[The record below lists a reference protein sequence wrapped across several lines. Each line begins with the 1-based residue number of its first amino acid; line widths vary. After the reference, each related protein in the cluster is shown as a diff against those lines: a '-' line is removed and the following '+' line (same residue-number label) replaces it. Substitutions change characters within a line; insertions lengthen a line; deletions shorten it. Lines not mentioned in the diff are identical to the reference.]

1 MLKIIYFLDYIRIMF
16 RLSLIGLL
24 FVSFVNS
31 NEVVFNEIVEKDDKS
46 VEISFLLERV
56 SLVKSYSLNNP
67 SRLVLD
73 IYDTQLKD
81 EINVSY
87 NYPIK
92 KIRSISEGD
101 TSRIVVDLYENV
113 FWEKPTQVQTKNGVI
128 LKVVTK
134 RIKNLKNSIRDI
146 VIAIDAGHGGKYP
159 GAVGPNNILE
169 KDVTLLIAKEL
180 ERTLRDTSG
189 YYPVMIRSNDETID
203 LNSRYQEA
211 RKKGADA
218 FISIH
223 ADGFRLESVKGASV
237 FIWSDEASSTVARN
251 LSEKQRKRIQADIK
265 NLKDDD
271 FNEDRARNNYP
282 EMYKNKIDQ
291 SRILGT
297 KILDQLKRDPYTKIH
312 KKNVEYADFRVLKS
326 VDIPSVLVES
336 GFITNPE
343 DAARLKGKAGR
354 RMIARSIFLG
364 IHNYFKQEPIS
375 NTTIEMNPDM
385 VLYEIQKG
393 DVLSEISIRFGVTV
407 DSIIKLNNL
416 NGQPIF
422 PGQILKINI

>member
-1 MLKIIYFLDYIRIMF
+1 MF

-31 NEVVFNEIVEKDDKS
+31 NEVVFNEVVEKDDKS

-73 IYDTQLKD
+73 IYDTELKD

-134 RIKNLKNSIRDI
+134 RKKNLKNSIRDI

-282 EMYKNKIDQ
+282 KMYKNKIDQ

>member
-1 MLKIIYFLDYIRIMF
+1 MF
-16 RLSLIGLL
+16 RLSLIALL

-73 IYDTQLKD
+73 IYDTELKD

-134 RIKNLKNSIRDI
+134 RKKNLKNSIRDI

>member
-1 MLKIIYFLDYIRIMF
+1 MY
-16 RLSLIGLL
+16 RLSLISFL
-24 FVSFVNS
+24 FISFVNS
-31 NEVVFNEIVEKDDKS
+31 NELTFNEVIEKDDKS
-46 VEISFLLERV
+46 VEISFLLEKV
-56 SLVKSYSLNNP
+56 SLVKSYSLNTP

-73 IYDTQLKD
+73 IYDTKLKED
-81 EINVSY
+81 INISY

-92 KIRSISEGD
+92 KIRSISDGD
-101 TSRIVVDLYENV
+101 TSRIVIDLYENV
-113 FWEKPTQVQTKNGVI
+113 FWEKPTQVQTKNGVM
-128 LKVVTK
+128 LTLVTK
-134 RIKNLKNSIRDI
+134 RIKNLENSIRDI

-291 SRILGT
+291 SQTLGT
-297 KILDQLKRDPYTKIH
+297 KILEQLKRDPYTKIH
-312 KKNVEYADFRVLKS
+312 KQNIEYADFRVLKS

>member
-31 NEVVFNEIVEKDDKS
+31 NEVVFNEVVEKDDKS

-73 IYDTQLKD
+73 IYDTELKD

-134 RIKNLKNSIRDI
+134 RKKNLKNSIRDI